1 MDDTSDRAGTPQLG
15 IALVAVGFGFYIALV
30 GLGVLR
36 PPSGA
41 HAPGPVIVAAG
52 LAFLFAGC
60 CLVVQWAGGASMRTG
75 ELPKAAPHWMGTI
88 QKLLGLL
95 AAASLATIGSWV
107 AFWPGIRRFST
118 NVPLVDAMG
127 WGETIGRAAFGF
139 GAIIVWIYV
148 IALVVRSVREFRAAR
163 EPR

>member
-1 MDDTSDRAGTPQLG
+1 MDDTSDRAGPLQFG
-15 IALVAVGFGFYIALV
+15 IALIFVGFGLYIALV
-30 GLGVLR
+30 GLGVLQ
-36 PPSGA
+36 PPSTA

-60 CLVVQWAGGASMRTG
+60 CVVVQWAGGASMRTG
-75 ELPKAAPHWMGTI
+75 ELPKAAPHWMGAI

-95 AAASLATIGSWV
+95 AAASMAVIASWV

-139 GAIIVWIYV
+139 GAIIVWLYV
-148 IALVVRSVREFRAAR
+148 IALVVRGVREFRAAR
-163 EPR
+163 